1 MLCCSAQI
9 CGVWESP
16 KRTLEITEDFFDRAT
31 QYGAALVSLPE
42 QFATCWNPVSTKNIE
57 DITGPTV
64 TGLCRQAKKYSVA
77 VVGSFRETC
86 NPKPK
91 NTAIAIGRNGEIV
104 TKYSKIHL
112 FTPGHENYA
121 FTPGTGLAPF
131 TFEGVRF
138 GLAICYDLRFPEI
151 FRLYRREGVDAVI
164 VPAAW
169 PESRLH
175 HWELFI
181 RTRAAENQMY
191 IVGVNT
197 TGNTPVDSY
206 AGMSITA
213 DPYGT
218 IIARAGKE
226 NELLYYEIDPCIVET
241 ARRDFPV
248 HNDNKEA
255 LYASLL
261 RKEAR

>member
-16 KRTLEITEDFFDRAT
+16 KKTLEAAEDIFDNASKC
-31 QYGAALVSLPE
+31 GAALISFPE
-42 QFATCWNPVSTKNIE
+42 QFATCWDPVSTKNIE

-64 TGLCRQAKKYSVA
+64 TGLCRMAKKYSVG

-86 NPKPK
+86 IPKPK
-91 NTAIAIGRNGEIV
+91 NTAIAIDRNGEILA
-104 TKYSKIHL
+104 KYSKIHL
-112 FTPGHENYA
+112 FTPGHEDYA

-151 FRLYRREGVDAVI
+151 FRLYRREGVDAII

-181 RTRAAENQMY
+181 RARAAENQMY
-191 IVGVNT
+191 IVGVDA

-226 NELLYYEIDPCIVET
+226 NELLYYEIDPCIVEN

-255 LYASLL
+255 LYASLH
-261 RKEAR
+261 RKDTR